1 MWVQTKP
8 NRLGPYLVYEV
19 FEPKTLE
26 RRVYLRTGL
35 QATPKLIYTHFR
47 GISVLLGNKHTRL
60 LVNDEFATKGN
71 KVVVID
77 LRTAQQ
83 RDLGQ
88 EVMKKYEAEV
98 SHDPRCVLIPN
109 AHAFSQ
115 DDTRVL
121 IKVELIYLSSSS
133 FNELSRIKSSYKP
146 RWYVVDAST
155 GGILKE
161 YSTNHIPE
169 EW

>member
-8 NRLGPYLVYEV
+8 NRLGPYFVYQV
-19 FEPKTLE
+19 VDSKTLE
-26 RRVYLRTGL
+26 QRVYLETGL
-35 QATPKLIYTHFR
+35 HGTPQLIYRHFR
-47 GISVLLGNKHTRL
+47 GVTVLLGNKHMRL
-60 LVNDEFATKGN
+60 LVNDECSAKGN

-77 LRTAQQ
+77 LPAAQQ

-88 EVMKKYEAEV
+88 GVVKKYDADV

-109 AHAFSQ
+109 GYAFSQ
-115 DDTRVL
+115 DDARVL
-121 IKVELIYLSSSS
+121 IKVEPIYVSSSS
-133 FNELSRIKSSYKP
+133 FKELSKVEKSYKP
-146 RWYVVDAST
+146 RWYVLDAST

-161 YSTNHIPE
+161 YHTDHIPE